1 MSLVI
6 HTIVN
11 DGIVVS
17 ADTRTT
23 CKDGKGNTRY
33 NDTAEKIVPF
43 PNRIVVTHTGDSMIN
58 AELSVTNFLIDLRRK
73 CGKKVTITDLPI
85 KLLNE
90 YLSKCGNRIVKTY
103 FKVSGYDEI
112 CMLGGRIYSI
122 NGENKTITLSRQPFN
137 YGACFGGTTDI
148 ALAMMNVADYSNMS
162 LKEAIDLTESTL
174 LSNITAYKY
183 APSQII
189 GGNVQTYVIDVA
201 NDISG
206 WLINNT
212 IVPDNNAPDDGIV
225 QYREQQEK
233 RLIQQMKKQKSKKGL
248 NNNED
253 NTNTGQDI

>member
-6 HTIVN
+6 HTVVR

-33 NDTAEKIVPF
+33 DDTAEKIIPF
-43 PNRIVVTHTGDSMIN
+43 PNRIIVTHTGDSMIN
-58 AELSVTNFLIDLRRK
+58 DKLSVTDFLIDLRRK
-73 CGKKVTITDLPI
+73 CGKKITITDLPI

-90 YLSKCGNRIVKTY
+90 YLSKCGNRIAKTY
-103 FKVSGYDEI
+103 FKVSGYDEV
-112 CMLGGRIYSI
+112 CMLGGRTYSI
-122 NGENKTITLSRQPFN
+122 NGEDKTITLSRQPFN
-137 YGACFGGTTDI
+137 YGASFGGTTDV

-162 LKEAIDLTESTL
+162 LKEAIDLTKSTL

-189 GGNVQTYVIDVA
+189 GGNVQTYVIDVV

-206 WLINNT
+206 WLIDND
-212 IVPDNNAPDDGIV
+212 IIPDSNAPNDGLM
-225 QYREQQEK
+225 QYREHQTK
-233 RLIQQMKKQKSKKGL
+233 RLIQQMNKQKSKKG
-248 NNNED
+248 
-253 NTNTGQDI
+253 TN

>member
-6 HTIVN
+6 HTVVR

-33 NDTAEKIVPF
+33 DDTAEKIIPF

-58 AELSVTNFLIDLRRK
+58 DTLSVTDFLIGLRRQ
-73 CGKKVTITDLPI
+73 CGKKITITDLPV

-90 YLSKCGNRIVKTY
+90 YLSKCGNRIAKTY
-103 FKVSGYDEI
+103 FKVSGYDEVG
-112 CMLGGRIYSI
+112 MLGGRTYSI
-122 NGENKTITLSRQPFN
+122 NSVEKTITLSRQPFN
-137 YGACFGGTTDI
+137 YGASFGGTTDV
-148 ALAMMNVADYSNMS
+148 ALAMMNIADYSSMS

-174 LSNITAYKY
+174 SANIIAYKY

-212 IVPDNNAPDDGIV
+212 ITPDSNAPNDGIV
-225 QYREQQEK
+225 QYREQQAK
-233 RLIQQMKKQKSKKGL
+233 RFMQQMSKQENEKG
-248 NNNED
+248 
-253 NTNTGQDI
+253 TKRK

>member
-6 HTIVN
+6 HTVVR

-33 NDTAEKIVPF
+33 DDTAEKIIPF
-43 PNRIVVTHTGDSMIN
+43 PNRIIVTHTGDSMIN
-58 AELSVTNFLIDLRRK
+58 DKLSVTDFLIDLRRK
-73 CGKKVTITDLPI
+73 CGKKITITDLPI

-90 YLSKCGNRIVKTY
+90 YLSKCGNRIAKTY
-103 FKVSGYDEI
+103 FKVSGYDEV
-112 CMLGGRIYSI
+112 CMLGGRTYSI
-122 NGENKTITLSRQPFN
+122 NGEDKTITLSRQPFN
-137 YGACFGGTTDI
+137 YGASFGGTTDV

-162 LKEAIDLTESTL
+162 LKEAIDLTKSTL

-189 GGNVQTYVIDVA
+189 GGNVQTYVIDVV

-206 WLINNT
+206 WLIDND
-212 IVPDNNAPDDGIV
+212 IIPDSTAPNDGLM
-225 QYREQQEK
+225 QYREQQTK
-233 RLIQQMKKQKSKKGL
+233 RLIQQMNKQKSKKG
-248 NNNED
+248 
-253 NTNTGQDI
+253 IK

>member
-6 HTIVN
+6 HTVVR

-33 NDTAEKIVPF
+33 DDTAEKIIPF
-43 PNRIVVTHTGDSMIN
+43 PNRIIVTHTGDSMIN
-58 AELSVTNFLIDLRRK
+58 DKLSVTDFLIDLRRK
-73 CGKKVTITDLPI
+73 CGKKITITDLPI

-90 YLSKCGNRIVKTY
+90 YLSKCGNRIAKTD
-103 FKVSGYDEI
+103 FKVSGYDEV
-112 CMLGGRIYSI
+112 CMLGGRTYSI
-122 NGENKTITLSRQPFN
+122 NGEDKTITLSRQPFN
-137 YGACFGGTTDI
+137 YGASFGGTTDV

-162 LKEAIDLTESTL
+162 LKEAIDLTKSTL

-189 GGNVQTYVIDVA
+189 GGNVQTYVIDVV

-206 WLINNT
+206 WLIDND
-212 IVPDNNAPDDGIV
+212 IIPDSNAPNDGLI
-225 QYREQQEK
+225 QYREPQTK
-233 RLIQQMKKQKSKKGL
+233 RLIQQMNKQKSKKG
-248 NNNED
+248 
-253 NTNTGQDI
+253 TN

>member
-6 HTIVN
+6 HTVVR

-33 NDTAEKIVPF
+33 DDTAEKIIPL

-58 AELSVTNFLIDLRRK
+58 DTLSVTDFLIGLRRQ
-73 CGKKVTITDLPI
+73 CGKKITITDLPV

-90 YLSKCGNRIVKTY
+90 YLSKCGNRITKTS
-103 FKVSGYDEI
+103 FKVSGYDEVG
-112 CMLGGRIYSI
+112 MLGGRTYSI
-122 NGENKTITLSRQPFN
+122 NSVEKTITLSRQPFN
-137 YGACFGGTTDI
+137 YGASFGGTTDV
-148 ALAMMNVADYSNMS
+148 AFAMMNIADYSSMS

-174 LSNITAYKY
+174 SANIIAYKY
-183 APSQII
+183 ASSQII

-212 IVPDNNAPDDGIV
+212 ITPDSNAPNDGIV
-225 QYREQQEK
+225 QYREQQTK
-233 RLIQQMKKQKSKKGL
+233 KIMQQISKQENKKG
-248 NNNED
+248 
-253 NTNTGQDI
+253 TKRK

>member
-6 HTIVN
+6 HTVVR

-33 NDTAEKIVPF
+33 DDTAEKIIPF
-43 PNRIVVTHTGDSMIN
+43 PNRIIVTHTGDSMIN
-58 AELSVTNFLIDLRRK
+58 DKLSVTDFLIDLRRK
-73 CGKKVTITDLPI
+73 CGKKITITDLPI

-90 YLSKCGNRIVKTY
+90 YLSKCGNRIAKTY
-103 FKVSGYDEI
+103 FKVSGYDEV
-112 CMLGGRIYSI
+112 CMLGGRTYSI
-122 NGENKTITLSRQPFN
+122 NGEDKTITLSRQPFN
-137 YGACFGGTTDI
+137 YGASFGGTTDV

-162 LKEAIDLTESTL
+162 LKEAIDLTKSTL

-189 GGNVQTYVIDVA
+189 GGNVQTYVIDVV

-206 WLINNT
+206 WLIDND
-212 IVPDNNAPDDGIV
+212 IIPDSNAPNDGLM
-225 QYREQQEK
+225 QYREQQTK
-233 RLIQQMKKQKSKKGL
+233 RLIQQMNKQKSKKG
-248 NNNED
+248 
-253 NTNTGQDI
+253 TN

>member
-6 HTIVN
+6 HTIVR

-33 NDTAEKIVPF
+33 DDTAEKIIPF
-43 PNRIVVTHTGDSMIN
+43 PNRIVVTHTGDTMIN
-58 AELSVTNFLIDLRRK
+58 DTLSVTDFLIGLRRQW
-73 CGKKVTITDLPI
+73 GKKTTITDLPV

-90 YLSKCGNRIVKTY
+90 YLSKCGNRIAKTY

-112 CMLGGRIYSI
+112 GMLGGRTYSI
-122 NGENKTITLSRQPFN
+122 NGEEKTITLSRQPFN
-137 YGACFGGTTDI
+137 YGVSLGGTTDV
-148 ALAMMNVADYSNMS
+148 AFAMMSIADYSNMS
-162 LKEAIDLTESTL
+162 LKDAIDLTESTL
-174 LSNITAYKY
+174 SSNIITYKY

-189 GGNVQTYVIDVA
+189 GGNVQTYVIDVV

-212 IVPDNNAPDDGIV
+212 ITPDSNAPNDGIV
-225 QYREQQEK
+225 QYREQQAK
-233 RLIQQMKKQKSKKGL
+233 KFMQQISKQKNKKG
-248 NNNED
+248 
-253 NTNTGQDI
+253 TKRK